1 MLLTSIISLNVV
13 FTIAA
18 APLAALVGESISL
31 PLFPHSL
38 QSLVGEIDPISC
50 RTHSH
55 CTAFLVLYLI
65 THPRLTRSPLHTKRP
80 LTLTQHNTLLNRNEN
95 GGTGVWSRKWRRKVA
110 VALAIGPTRRGL
122 GDMEDDDDE
131 EGDQVGEGGE
141 KLFERNWRVKV
152 KPVPKDLKGCL
163 KREGSFEVAK
173 RKDDTKEEGE
183 VSRIETDGLVGEEE
197 SESNQVGSNDLPSPS
212 PSPSISVS
220 SSSSHS
226 FYSPPLPSP
235 SPPLLPVVT
244 STSVP
249 PRARKTVSI
258 LEPSLVELEALRE
271 LWDSPDMQSSVNG
284 GFGLGG
290 IAGYRRTRDYY
301 ARGQGGRGVNK
312 TASSKSPS
320 PAPSIPKPTLP
331 TPAIEKEKEKEKTTS
346 TDPEEEITTE
356 EESPRLPS
364 SSLAPS
370 GTRRSAV
377 PTLARQS
384 SSSLSPS
391 PVSRRPL
398 IKRALSPNAS
408 AGSGVGVNR
417 GTSRAGSS
425 RRGPSPSNL
434 GSNRTA
440 SISPSPAV
448 ERAQPRWVK
457 TKKST
462 LPKPTIGAEEEDDE
476 LGGTGRNGT
485 MSATVP
491 DDDEEDGYE
500 DVPPTPPSQPSL
512 SLAMAPLST
521 TSSTTTSSS
530 ISPSLELLLDHTNRS
545 LIKHDSQS
553 RSIESPM
560 SGSESIDDSPSPL
573 PHSINQLP
581 NPSPSPTLSPGAKS
595 TPSFE
600 ITPASPDSQLVPL
613 PPLPP
618 LSTDSMASSRKEVA
632 SERGEM
638 DPNDPISSPTV
649 EAKGGGFSTASTK
662 R

>member
-1 MLLTSIISLNVV
+1 MLLTGLISLNVV

-18 APLAALVGESISL
+18 APLAGLV
-31 PLFPHSL
+31 
-38 QSLVGEIDPISC
+38 
-50 RTHSH
+50 
-55 CTAFLVLYLI
+55 AFLVLYLI
-65 THPRLTRSPLHTKRP
+65 THPRLTRSPLHSKRP

-110 VALAIGPTRRGL
+110 VALAMGPTRRGL
-122 GDMEDDDDE
+122 GDIEDEDE
-131 EGDQVGEGGE
+131 EDDQVGEGGE

-152 KPVPKDLKGCL
+152 KPIPTDLKGCL

-173 RKDDTKEEGE
+173 RKEDEKEITGRIGGE
-183 VSRIETDGLVGEEE
+183 AAAESANATDEKVESSR
-197 SESNQVGSNDLPSPS
+197 QSPS

-235 SPPLLPVVT
+235 SPPLLPVVP
-244 STSVP
+244 STP
-249 PRARKTVSI
+249 IPARPRKTVSI
-258 LEPSLVELEALRE
+258 LEPSLVELEALRTM
-271 LWDSPDMQSSVNG
+271 WDSPEMQSSVNG

-312 TASSKSPS
+312 TASSKTPS
-320 PAPSIPKPTLP
+320 PAPPPATPKSTTPIPQV
-331 TPAIEKEKEKEKTTS
+331 EKEKTTT
-346 TDPEEEITTE
+346 TDQEEEMTTE

-364 SSLAPS
+364 SSLS
-370 GTRRSAV
+370 VNGTRRSAV
-377 PTLARQS
+377 PSLARQS

-391 PVSRRPL
+391 PASRRPL

-408 AGSGVGVNR
+408 AGTGVGGINR

-425 RRGPSPSNL
+425 RRGPSPSNA

-440 SISPSPAV
+440 SISPSPAT

-462 LPKPTIGAEEEDDE
+462 TSKTTIGSESTEDEE

-485 MSATVP
+485 MSATVS
-491 DDDEEDGYE
+491 DDDEDFE

-512 SLAMAPLST
+512 ALAMAPLSS
-521 TSSTTTSSS
+521 TSSSNTTTSS

-545 LIKHDSQS
+545 LIRHDSQS
-553 RSIESPM
+553 RSRERPASQESPM
-560 SGSESIDDSPSPL
+560 SGSESLDDSPSPL
-573 PHSINQLP
+573 PPSQTHLP
-581 NPSPSPTLSPGAKS
+581 TPSPSPSPIAKNS
-595 TPSFE
+595 TPSFQ
-600 ITPASPDSQLVPL
+600 ITPASPDSVKVPL
-613 PPLPP
+613 PPLPF
-618 LSTDSMASSRKEVA
+618 STSDSSVASSKSVSSQE
-632 SERGEM
+632 GE
-638 DPNDPISSPTV
+638 DPNDPITSPTV
-649 EAKGGGFSTASTK
+649 EAKGGIFK
-662 R
+662 